1 MGQLKAL
8 VLMQLKDKLDFGF
21 MNTKRTLIR
30 KIVFTLLKF
39 AITAAA
45 CYLVN
50 LILTLFIFNASDEPK
65 IMIFVLA
72 LLLVISLVSCTI
84 ELVRALYFA
93 DDNRVLITFP
103 VSANVIFISKIIVYY
118 IYELI
123 REYMLILPILVGFG
137 IFNMARF
144 TFWFIPWSFIVML
157 FVPCIVVLAA
167 ALISIPSLFVARFA
181 NKHPTTKL
189 VLFFILAGAVVWA
202 TVAVVGVIPENLDFT
217 KIVPPLR
224 RALVD
229 FFGRIGKYLPP
240 VAALVD
246 LLTGEQNKSLTYSI
260 FTTRT
265 AMYFGILVL
274 SAVVLFAATYFVSR
288 PLFFRMM
295 SKSFEFEKKAINKAK
310 LNKKHGRLYA
320 FTLKEFRLCI
330 LNTDV
335 SLSFLTV
342 YMLVPVMI
350 FILNKL
356 YSAINTRLAGQVMT
370 YAFSLLIMLLPMLAS
385 NGMIAKLF
393 SSEGRAAYMKKTEP
407 VNILEPIFAKL
418 SFFLILSVPSMIASV
433 IVFGSFVHE
442 SFDWY
447 DLALLAGTILLVQ
460 WAHILYSALT
470 DIMNPQNEQYA
481 TVGESAQNP
490 NENKSTLTAFIL
502 SAFFAFFGYVLFGEN
517 PGITGAVVKLFL
529 IAAVLFGVTTFIFVK
544 SIKAYY
550 YEK

>member
-1 MGQLKAL
+1 MERLKAL

-21 MNTKRTLIR
+21 VKTKKTLIR

-39 AITAAA
+39 LIVVAA
-45 CYLVN
+45 CYVVN
-50 LILTLFIFNASDEPK
+50 LLLTLFIFNASDEPK
-65 IMIFVLA
+65 IMVFVLA
-72 LLLVISLVSCTI
+72 LLLVISLISCTI
-84 ELVRALYFA
+84 GLVRALYFA
-93 DDNRVLITFP
+93 DDNKVLITFP
-103 VSANVIFISKIIVYY
+103 VSANVIFISKIIVFY

-123 REYMLILPILVGFG
+123 REYMLIVPILLGFG
-137 IFNMARF
+137 LFNISRF
-144 TFWFIPWSFIVML
+144 TFWFMPWSLIVML

-181 NKHPTTKL
+181 NRYPVVKL
-189 VLFFILAGAVVWA
+189 VLFFMLVGAATWA
-202 TVAVVGVIPENLDFT
+202 IVKVVGIIPENLDFT

-224 RALVD
+224 RLLVD
-229 FFGRIGKYLPP
+229 FFDRIGRYLPP
-240 VAALVD
+240 IEALVG
-246 LLTGEQNKSLTYSI
+246 LLIGEQNKSLTYNV
-260 FTTRT
+260 FTART
-265 AMYFGILVL
+265 VLYFGILL
-274 SAVVLFAATYFVSR
+274 FSAAALFAITYFVSR
-288 PLFFRMM
+288 PIFFKMM
-295 SKSFEFEKKAINKAK
+295 SKSFEFEKKSVNKAR
-310 LNKKHGRLYA
+310 LNKKHGKLYA

-330 LNTDV
+330 LNTEV

-350 FILNKL
+350 FVLNKL

-370 YAFSLLIMLLPMLAS
+370 YAFTLLIMLLPMLAS

-393 SSEGRAAYMKKTEP
+393 SKEGRAAYMKKTEP

-418 SFFLILSVPSMIASV
+418 SFFLILSVPSIIASV
-433 IVFGSFVHE
+433 AVFGSFVSQRFH
-442 SFDWY
+442 WY
-447 DLALLAGTILLVQ
+447 DLVFLGGTIIFVQ

-490 NENKSTLTAFIL
+490 NENKATITAFAL
-502 SAFFAFFGYVLFGEN
+502 SAFFAFFGYVLFNEN
-517 PGITGAVVKLFL
+517 PAITGATVKLFL
-529 IAAVLFGVTTFIFVK
+529 IAAVMLGVMTLIFVK

>member
-1 MGQLKAL
+1 MEQLKAL

-21 MNTKRTLIR
+21 VKTKKTLIR

-39 AITAAA
+39 LIVVAA
-45 CYLVN
+45 CYVVN
-50 LILTLFIFNASDEPK
+50 LLLTLFIFNASDEPK
-65 IMIFVLA
+65 IMVFVLA
-72 LLLVISLVSCTI
+72 LLLVISLISCTI
-84 ELVRALYFA
+84 GLVRALYFA
-93 DDNRVLITFP
+93 DDNKVLITFP
-103 VSANVIFISKIIVYY
+103 VSANVIFISKIIVFY

-123 REYMLILPILVGFG
+123 REYMLIVPILLGFG
-137 IFNMARF
+137 LFNISRF
-144 TFWFIPWSFIVML
+144 TFWFMPWSLIVML

-181 NKHPTTKL
+181 NRYPVVKL
-189 VLFFILAGAVVWA
+189 VLFFMLVGAATWA
-202 TVAVVGVIPENLDFT
+202 IVEVVGIIPENLDFT

-224 RALVD
+224 RLLVD
-229 FFGRIGKYLPP
+229 FFDRIGRYLPP
-240 VAALVD
+240 IEALVG
-246 LLTGEQNKSLTYSI
+246 LLIGEQNKSLTYNV
-260 FTTRT
+260 FTART
-265 AMYFGILVL
+265 ALYFGILL
-274 SAVVLFAATYFVSR
+274 FSAAALFAITYFVSR
-288 PLFFRMM
+288 PIFFKMM
-295 SKSFEFEKKAINKAK
+295 SKSFEFEKKSVDKAR
-310 LNKKHGRLYA
+310 LNKKHGKLYA

-330 LNTDV
+330 LNTEV

-350 FILNKL
+350 FVLNKL

-370 YAFSLLIMLLPMLAS
+370 YAFTLLIMLLPMLAS

-393 SSEGRAAYMKKTEP
+393 SKEGRAAYMKKTEP

-418 SFFLILSVPSMIASV
+418 SFFLILSVPSIIASV
-433 IVFGSFVHE
+433 AVFGSFVSQRFH
-442 SFDWY
+442 WY
-447 DLALLAGTILLVQ
+447 DLVFLGGTIIFVQ

-490 NENKSTLTAFIL
+490 NENKATITAFAL
-502 SAFFAFFGYVLFGEN
+502 SAFFAFFGYVLFNEN
-517 PGITGAVVKLFL
+517 PAITGATVKLFL
-529 IAAVLFGVTTFIFVK
+529 IAAVMLGVMTLIFVK

>member
-1 MGQLKAL
+1 MEQLKAL

-21 MNTKRTLIR
+21 VKTKKTLIR

-39 AITAAA
+39 LIVVAA
-45 CYLVN
+45 CYVVN
-50 LILTLFIFNASDEPK
+50 LLLTLFIFNASDEPK
-65 IMIFVLA
+65 IMVFVLA
-72 LLLVISLVSCTI
+72 LLLVISLISCTI
-84 ELVRALYFA
+84 GLVRALYFA
-93 DDNRVLITFP
+93 DDNKVLITFP
-103 VSANVIFISKIIVYY
+103 VSANVIFISKIIVFY

-123 REYMLILPILVGFG
+123 REYMLIVPILLGFG
-137 IFNMARF
+137 LFNISRF
-144 TFWFIPWSFIVML
+144 TFWFMPWSLIVML

-181 NKHPTTKL
+181 NRYPVVKL
-189 VLFFILAGAVVWA
+189 VLFFMLVGAATWA
-202 TVAVVGVIPENLDFT
+202 IVEVVGIIPENLDFT

-224 RALVD
+224 RLLVD
-229 FFGRIGKYLPP
+229 FFDRIGRYLPP
-240 VAALVD
+240 IEALVG
-246 LLTGEQNKSLTYSI
+246 LLIGEQNKSLTYNV
-260 FTTRT
+260 FTART
-265 AMYFGILVL
+265 VLYFGILL
-274 SAVVLFAATYFVSR
+274 FSAAALFAITYFVSR
-288 PLFFRMM
+288 PIFFKMM
-295 SKSFEFEKKAINKAK
+295 SKSFEFEKKSVNKAR
-310 LNKKHGRLYA
+310 LNKKHGKLYA

-330 LNTDV
+330 LNTEV

-350 FILNKL
+350 FVLNKL

-370 YAFSLLIMLLPMLAS
+370 YAFTLLIMLLPMLAS

-393 SSEGRAAYMKKTEP
+393 SKEGRAAYMKKTEP

-418 SFFLILSVPSMIASV
+418 SFFLILSVPSIIASV
-433 IVFGSFVHE
+433 AVFGSFVSQRFH
-442 SFDWY
+442 WY
-447 DLALLAGTILLVQ
+447 DLVFLGGTIIFVQ

-490 NENKSTLTAFIL
+490 NENKATITAFAL
-502 SAFFAFFGYVLFGEN
+502 SAFFAFFGYVLFNEN
-517 PGITGAVVKLFL
+517 PAITGATVKLFL
-529 IAAVLFGVTTFIFVK
+529 IAAVMLGVMTLIFVK

>member
-1 MGQLKAL
+1 MERLKAL

-21 MNTKRTLIR
+21 VKTKKTLIR

-39 AITAAA
+39 LIVVAA
-45 CYLVN
+45 CYVVN
-50 LILTLFIFNASDEPK
+50 LLLTLFIFNASDEPK
-65 IMIFVLA
+65 IMVFVLA
-72 LLLVISLVSCTI
+72 LLLVISLISCTI
-84 ELVRALYFA
+84 GLVRALYFA
-93 DDNRVLITFP
+93 DDNKVLITFP
-103 VSANVIFISKIIVYY
+103 VSANVIFISKIIVFY

-123 REYMLILPILVGFG
+123 REYMLIVPILLGFG
-137 IFNMARF
+137 LFNISRF
-144 TFWFIPWSFIVML
+144 TFWFMPWSLIVML

-181 NKHPTTKL
+181 NRYPVVKL
-189 VLFFILAGAVVWA
+189 VLFFMLVGAATWA
-202 TVAVVGVIPENLDFT
+202 IVKVVGIIPENLDFT

-224 RALVD
+224 RLLVD
-229 FFGRIGKYLPP
+229 FFDRIGRYLPP
-240 VAALVD
+240 IEALVG
-246 LLTGEQNKSLTYSI
+246 LLIGEQNKSLTYNV
-260 FTTRT
+260 FTART
-265 AMYFGILVL
+265 ALYFGILL
-274 SAVVLFAATYFVSR
+274 FSAAALFAITYFVSR
-288 PLFFRMM
+288 PIFFKMM
-295 SKSFEFEKKAINKAK
+295 SKSFEFEKKSVNKAR
-310 LNKKHGRLYA
+310 LNKKHGKLYA

-330 LNTDV
+330 LNTEV

-350 FILNKL
+350 FVLNKL

-370 YAFSLLIMLLPMLAS
+370 YAFTLLIMLLPMLAS

-393 SSEGRAAYMKKTEP
+393 SKEGRAAYMKKTEP

-418 SFFLILSVPSMIASV
+418 SFFLILSVPSIIASV
-433 IVFGSFVHE
+433 AVFGSFVSQRFH
-442 SFDWY
+442 WY
-447 DLALLAGTILLVQ
+447 DLVFLGGTIIFVQ

-490 NENKSTLTAFIL
+490 NENKATITAFVL
-502 SAFFAFFGYVLFGEN
+502 SAFFAFFGYVLFNEN
-517 PGITGAVVKLFL
+517 PAITGATVKLFI
-529 IAAVLFGVTTFIFVK
+529 IAAVMLGVMTLIFVK

>member
-1 MGQLKAL
+1 MEQLKAL

-21 MNTKRTLIR
+21 VKTKKTLIR

-39 AITAAA
+39 LIVVAA
-45 CYLVN
+45 CYVVN
-50 LILTLFIFNASDEPK
+50 LLLTLFIFNASDEPK
-65 IMIFVLA
+65 IMVFVLA
-72 LLLVISLVSCTI
+72 LLLVISLISCTI
-84 ELVRALYFA
+84 GLVRALYFA
-93 DDNRVLITFP
+93 DDNKVLITFP
-103 VSANVIFISKIIVYY
+103 VSANVIFISKIIVFY

-123 REYMLILPILVGFG
+123 REYMLIVPILLGFG
-137 IFNMARF
+137 LFNISRF
-144 TFWFIPWSFIVML
+144 TFWFMPWSLIVML

-181 NKHPTTKL
+181 NRYPVVKL
-189 VLFFILAGAVVWA
+189 VLFFMLVGAATWA
-202 TVAVVGVIPENLDFT
+202 IVEVVGIIPENLDFT

-224 RALVD
+224 RLLVD
-229 FFGRIGKYLPP
+229 FFDRIGRYLPP
-240 VAALVD
+240 IEALVG
-246 LLTGEQNKSLTYSI
+246 LLIGEQNKSLTYNV
-260 FTTRT
+260 FTART
-265 AMYFGILVL
+265 ALYFGILL
-274 SAVVLFAATYFVSR
+274 FSAAALFAITYFVSR
-288 PLFFRMM
+288 PIFFKMM
-295 SKSFEFEKKAINKAK
+295 SKSFEFEKKSVNKAR
-310 LNKKHGRLYA
+310 LNKKHGKLYA

-330 LNTDV
+330 LNTEV

-350 FILNKL
+350 FVLNKL

-370 YAFSLLIMLLPMLAS
+370 YAFTLLIMLLPMLAS

-393 SSEGRAAYMKKTEP
+393 SKEGRAAYMKKTEP

-418 SFFLILSVPSMIASV
+418 SFFLILSVPSIIASV
-433 IVFGSFVHE
+433 AVFGSFVSQRFH
-442 SFDWY
+442 WY
-447 DLALLAGTILLVQ
+447 DLVFLGGTIIFVQ

-490 NENKSTLTAFIL
+490 NENKATITAFAL
-502 SAFFAFFGYVLFGEN
+502 SVFFAFFGYVLFNEN
-517 PGITGAVVKLFL
+517 PAITGATVKLFL
-529 IAAVLFGVTTFIFVK
+529 IAAVMLGVMTLIFVK